1 MDGVYRRILTGR
13 VSLPPSPHT
22 RFLGAYILVGFI
34 EKRTTSWQG
43 MSWGIVGRTVEGA
56 IVCKVLAILPG
67 GIGNM
72 QISNSTLPVS
82 RVK

>member
-1 MDGVYRRILTGR
+1 M
-13 VSLPPSPHT
+13 
-22 RFLGAYILVGFI
+22 A
-34 EKRTTSWQG
+34 KRKEDDFVAS

-82 RVK
+82 IRS